1 MEITGKEVRLLLQK
15 KLNEFRQK
23 KGIKLSEM
31 NLTDEE
37 GKTLSEAQK
46 SMLFSGKRQMGL
58 WTIVQI
64 SKVLNINIGFN
75 PKCINVVDSRMIDKH
90 VKVDM
95 MTSEEFASI
104 RSGLESVGPYQ
115 IRCFLPTKDSGE

>member
-15 KLNEFRQK
+15 KLNEFRQQ
-23 KGIKLSEM
+23 KGIKLSDM
-31 NLTDEE
+31 NLTDEG
-37 GKTLSEAQK
+37 GKSLSEAQK

-58 WTIVQI
+58 WLVFQI
-64 SKVLNINIGFN
+64 SKALNLTIGFN
-75 PKCINVVDSRMIDKH
+75 PKRIDLVDFQIIEKYLR
-90 VKVDM
+90 VDM

-115 IRCFLPTKDSGE
+115 IRCFQPTKDSGE